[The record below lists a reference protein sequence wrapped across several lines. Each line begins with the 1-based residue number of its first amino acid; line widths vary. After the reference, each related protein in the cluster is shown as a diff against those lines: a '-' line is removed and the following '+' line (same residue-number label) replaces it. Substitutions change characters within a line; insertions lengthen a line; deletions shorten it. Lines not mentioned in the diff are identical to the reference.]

1 MLLNKFN
8 DKLTSSELE
17 TNVYLSDDYSQVIIS
32 QCLYKGSEVLS
43 FNEVSVPLPD
53 FAASATAVSREY
65 VQHFLDEYKLE

>member
-32 QCLYKGSEVLS
+32 QCLYRGSEILS
-43 FNEVSVPLPD
+43 FNEVSVPLHD
-53 FAASATAVSREY
+53 FAASATAISKKY
-65 VQHFLDEYKLE
+65 VKHFLDEYKLE